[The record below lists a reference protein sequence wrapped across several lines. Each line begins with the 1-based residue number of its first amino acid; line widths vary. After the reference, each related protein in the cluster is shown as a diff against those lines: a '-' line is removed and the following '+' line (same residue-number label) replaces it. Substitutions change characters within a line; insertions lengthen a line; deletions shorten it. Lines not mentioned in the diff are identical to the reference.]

1 MASEHEERGYSV
13 MDGYLSRDAHEDEEP
28 KRAAT
33 SLGRPD
39 R

>member
-1 MASEHEERGYSV
+1 MAPEHDEHGYSV
-13 MDGYLSRDAHEDEEP
+13 MGGYLSRDADEGGEP